1 VQTPVKRAVAG
12 VALVAFRAAKY
23 TARTRRFAACAFAPP
38 VECWLA
44 TAEEILGVRMSAMQS
59 VSGQSLAAGAEA
71 YDVVVVGAGFA
82 GMYMLHRLRGQA
94 LSVRVYEQGGDVGGT
109 WYWNRYPGARCD
121 VESMQYSYSFSEQL
135 QQEWNWSERYAPQP
149 EILGYANHVADR
161 FDLRRDI
168 QLDTRVDRAGFDES
182 AKAWSVTTSDGR
194 TVAAKYVVLA
204 TGCLSNARMPDIKG
218 LSDFRGKVCHTG
230 HWPHEPVDFT
240 GLRVGVIGTGSSAI
254 QSVPV
259 IAGQASHLFVFQ
271 RTPNFSI
278 PARNAALTAEERAAF
293 RAKYPEI
300 RRFAREEARNG
311 IYTEMP
317 DRGALDDGDNERR
330 AKYEARWSRGSLT
343 FMSVY
348 NNLGLDK
355 AANDTAAD
363 FVREK
368 IAEIVKDP
376 HTARLLQPT
385 NHPIGS
391 KRICIDTEYYSTFNR
406 PNVTLVDIKSSPIE
420 QILPHAVRTGGKDYE
435 VDALVLAT
443 GFDAMTGSVA
453 KIDIRGRQGQTLNQ
467 KWAEGPKT
475 YLGLMSAGFPNL
487 FIITGPG
494 SPSVLSNMIV
504 SIEQHVDWISDCI
517 GWMRDRGFDAIE
529 ANKDAE
535 DKWVAHV
542 NEVAH
547 ATLYPQANSWYMGA
561 NIPGKPQIF
570 MPYIGGVGAY
580 RQICNNVAAKG
591 YEGFAMSAAAQPAEA
606 GGIILM
612 FLAGQPRSRRA
623 KAATRRSVSAS
634 SLKTWGEMRIRP
646 SRAAT

>member
-1 VQTPVKRAVAG
+1 MLLGKS
-12 VALVAFRAAKY
+12 
-23 TARTRRFAACAFAPP
+23 TR
-38 VECWLA
+38 
-44 TAEEILGVRMSAMQS
+44 ILREREYMSALPS
-59 VSGQSLAAGAEA
+59 VSSKSQAAGSES

-82 GMYMLHRLRGQA
+82 GMYMLHKLRGQG
-94 LSVRVYEQGGDVGGT
+94 LSARVYEQGGDVGGT

-121 VESMQYSYSFSEQL
+121 VESMQYSYSFSDEL
-135 QQEWNWSERYAPQP
+135 QQEWDWSERYAPQP
-149 EILGYANHVADR
+149 EILKYANHVADR
-161 FDLRRDI
+161 FKLRSDI
-168 QLDTRVDRAGFDES
+168 QLNTRVDRAVFDEAANS
-182 AKAWSVTTSDGR
+182 WQVTTSDGN
-194 TVAAKYVVLA
+194 TVTAKYVVLA

-218 LSDFRGKVCHTG
+218 LKDFKGKVYHTG
-230 HWPHEPVDFT
+230 HWPHERIDFT
-240 GLRVGVIGTGSSAI
+240 GLRVGVIGTGSSGI

-259 IAGQASHLFVFQ
+259 IAEQASHLTVFQ
-271 RTPNFSI
+271 RTANFSI
-278 PARNAALTAEERAAF
+278 PARNAALTSEEREAF
-293 RAKYPEI
+293 RTKYPEI

-311 IYTEMP
+311 IYTDMP

-330 AKYEARWSRGSLT
+330 SKYDARWIRGGLT

-348 NNLGLDK
+348 NNLALDK
-355 AANDTAAD
+355 AANDTAAN

-368 IAEIVKDP
+368 IAEIVRDP
-376 HTARLLQPT
+376 QTAKLLQPN

-391 KRICIDTEYYSTFNR
+391 KRICIDSDYFATFNR
-406 PNVTLVDIKSSPIE
+406 PNVTLVDIRSNPIE
-420 QILPHAVRTGGKDYE
+420 EILPNAVRTGAKDYE

-453 KIDIRGRQGQTLNQ
+453 RIDIRGRDGQTLNQ

-504 SIEQHVDWISDCI
+504 SIEQHVDWITDCI
-517 GWMRDRGFDAIE
+517 AYMRNRGLDSME
-529 ANKDAE
+529 ANKEAE

-547 ATLYPQANSWYMGA
+547 TTLYPQANSWYMGA

-580 RQICNNVAAKG
+580 RQICNDVAAKG
-591 YEGFAMSAAAQPAEA
+591 YEGFEMESAAQPRKMA
-606 GGIILM
+606 
-612 FLAGQPRSRRA
+612 
-623 KAATRRSVSAS
+623 AS
-634 SLKTWGEMRIRP
+634 S
-646 SRAAT
+646 

>member
-1 VQTPVKRAVAG
+1 
-12 VALVAFRAAKY
+12 
-23 TARTRRFAACAFAPP
+23 
-38 VECWLA
+38 
-44 TAEEILGVRMSAMQS
+44 MSALQS
-59 VSGQSLAAGAEA
+59 AAGKTSAA
-71 YDVVVVGAGFA
+71 PAATYDVVVVGAGFA
-82 GMYMLHRLRGQA
+82 GMYMLHKLRGLG

-121 VESMQYSYSFSEQL
+121 VESMQYSYSFSDEL

-149 EILGYANHVADR
+149 EILKYANHVADR
-161 FDLRRDI
+161 FKLRSDI
-168 QLDTRVDRAGFDES
+168 QLNTRVDQAMFDES
-182 AKAWSVTTSDGR
+182 ANCWQVAASDGKI
-194 TVAAKYVVLA
+194 VGASYVVLA

-218 LSDFRGKVCHTG
+218 LSDFKGKVYHTG

-240 GLRVGVIGTGSSAI
+240 GMRVGVIGTGSSAI

-259 IAGQASHLFVFQ
+259 IAEQASQLTVFQ

-278 PARNAALTAEERAAF
+278 PARNAELTAEEREAF

-311 IYTEMP
+311 IYTDMP

-330 AKYEARWSRGSLT
+330 SKYETRWARGGLT

-348 NNLGLDK
+348 NNLAIDK

-363 FVREK
+363 FVRAK
-368 IAEIVKDP
+368 IAEIVRDP
-376 HTARLLQPT
+376 ETAKLLQPN

-391 KRICIDTEYYSTFNR
+391 KRICIDTDYFATFNR
-406 PNVTLVDIKSSPIE
+406 PNVTLVDIRSNPIE
-420 QILPHAVRTGGKDYE
+420 RISPNAVRAGGKDYD

-453 KIDIRGRQGQTLNQ
+453 KIDICGRNGQTLNQ
-467 KWAEGPKT
+467 KWAEGPRT

-504 SIEQHVDWISDCI
+504 SIEQHVDWIADCI
-517 GWMRDRGFDAIE
+517 AYMRDRGVVTME
-529 ANKDAE
+529 AQQDAE

-547 ATLYPQANSWYMGA
+547 TTLYPQANSWYMGA

-580 RQICNNVAAKG
+580 RQICNEVAAKG
-591 YEGFAMSAAAQPAEA
+591 YEGFAMEVAEQTQRVA
-606 GGIILM
+606 
-612 FLAGQPRSRRA
+612 
-623 KAATRRSVSAS
+623 VS
-634 SLKTWGEMRIRP
+634 
-646 SRAAT
+646 

>member
-1 VQTPVKRAVAG
+1 
-12 VALVAFRAAKY
+12 
-23 TARTRRFAACAFAPP
+23 
-38 VECWLA
+38 
-44 TAEEILGVRMSAMQS
+44 MSALQPS
-59 VSGQSLAAGAEA
+59 SGKSQAAPATT

-82 GMYMLHRLRGQA
+82 GMYMLHRLRG
-94 LSVRVYEQGGDVGGT
+94 LGFSVRVYEQGGDVGGT

-121 VESMQYSYSFSEQL
+121 VESMQYSYSFSDEL
-135 QQEWNWSERYAPQP
+135 QQEWDWSERYAPQP
-149 EILGYANHVADR
+149 EILKYANHVADR
-161 FDLRRDI
+161 FKLRSDI
-168 QLDTRVDRAGFDES
+168 QLNTRVDRAVFDES
-182 AKAWSVTTSDGR
+182 ANCWDVTTADGKR
-194 TVAAKYVVLA
+194 VNAKYVVLA

-218 LSDFRGKVCHTG
+218 LSEFKGKVYHTG
-230 HWPHEPVDFT
+230 HWPHEAVDFT

-259 IAGQASHLFVFQ
+259 IAEQASQLMVFQ

-278 PARNAALTAEERAAF
+278 PARNAALTPEEREAF

-311 IYTEMP
+311 IYTDMP

-330 AKYEARWSRGSLT
+330 SKYEARWARGGLT

-348 NNLGLDK
+348 NNLAIDK

-376 HTARLLQPT
+376 ETAKLLQPN

-391 KRICIDTEYYSTFNR
+391 KRICIDTDYFATFNR
-406 PNVTLVDIKSSPIE
+406 PNVKLVDIRSNPIE
-420 QILPHAVRTGGKDYE
+420 QISANAVRAGGKDYE

-453 KIDIRGRQGQTLNQ
+453 KIDIRGRNGLTLNH

-504 SIEQHVDWISDCI
+504 SIEQHVDWIADCLAY
-517 GWMRDRGFDAIE
+517 MRNSGVDAME
-529 ANKDAE
+529 ARKEAE

-570 MPYIGGVGAY
+570 MPYIGGVGVY
-580 RQICNNVAAKG
+580 RQICNEVAANG
-591 YEGFAMSAAAQPAEA
+591 YEGFAMEAAEERQKAAA
-606 GGIILM
+606 
-612 FLAGQPRSRRA
+612 S
-623 KAATRRSVSAS
+623 
-634 SLKTWGEMRIRP
+634 
-646 SRAAT
+646 

>member
-1 VQTPVKRAVAG
+1 
-12 VALVAFRAAKY
+12 
-23 TARTRRFAACAFAPP
+23 
-38 VECWLA
+38 
-44 TAEEILGVRMSAMQS
+44 MSALQS
-59 VSGQSLAAGAEA
+59 AAGKTSAA
-71 YDVVVVGAGFA
+71 PAATYDVVVVGAGFA
-82 GMYMLHRLRGQA
+82 GMYMLHKLRGLG

-121 VESMQYSYSFSEQL
+121 VESMQYSYSFSDEL

-149 EILGYANHVADR
+149 EILKYANHVADR
-161 FDLRRDI
+161 FKLRSDI
-168 QLDTRVDRAGFDES
+168 QLNTRVDQAMFDES
-182 AKAWSVTTSDGR
+182 ANCWQVATSDGKI
-194 TVAAKYVVLA
+194 VGASYVVLA

-218 LSDFRGKVCHTG
+218 LSDFKGKVYHTG

-240 GLRVGVIGTGSSAI
+240 GMRVGVIGTGSSAI

-259 IAGQASHLFVFQ
+259 IAEQASQLTVFQ

-278 PARNAALTAEERAAF
+278 PARNAELTAEEREAF

-311 IYTEMP
+311 IYTDMP

-330 AKYEARWSRGSLT
+330 SKYETRWARGGLT

-348 NNLGLDK
+348 NNLAIDK

-363 FVREK
+363 FVRAK
-368 IAEIVKDP
+368 IAEIVRDP
-376 HTARLLQPT
+376 ETAKLLQPN

-391 KRICIDTEYYSTFNR
+391 KRICIDTDYFATFNR
-406 PNVTLVDIKSSPIE
+406 PNVTLVDIRSNPIE
-420 QILPHAVRTGGKDYE
+420 RISPNAVRAGGKDYD

-453 KIDIRGRQGQTLNQ
+453 KIDICGRNGQTLNQ
-467 KWAEGPKT
+467 KWAEGPRT

-504 SIEQHVDWISDCI
+504 SIEQHVDWIADCI
-517 GWMRDRGFDAIE
+517 AYMRDRGVVTME
-529 ANKDAE
+529 AQQDAE

-547 ATLYPQANSWYMGA
+547 TTLYPQANSWYMGA

-580 RQICNNVAAKG
+580 RQICNEVAAKG
-591 YEGFAMSAAAQPAEA
+591 YEGFAMEVAEQTQRVA
-606 GGIILM
+606 
-612 FLAGQPRSRRA
+612 
-623 KAATRRSVSAS
+623 VS
-634 SLKTWGEMRIRP
+634 
-646 SRAAT
+646 